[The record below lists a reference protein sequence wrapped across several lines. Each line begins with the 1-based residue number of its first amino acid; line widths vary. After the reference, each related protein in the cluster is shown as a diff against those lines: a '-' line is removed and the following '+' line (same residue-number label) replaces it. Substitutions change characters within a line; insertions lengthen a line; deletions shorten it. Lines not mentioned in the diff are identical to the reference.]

1 MRRILSILAAGTIA
15 LSACSDDKVSGPS
28 DYFFVV
34 VPDQTELTLTQDDS
48 VFVSAMLVDT
58 VSGGHMT
65 SPELTWT
72 SDDPDVA
79 VAEETD
85 DGWMVRAVG
94 GGDTQIHIVF
104 DAAAGPV
111 EASIPVSVT
120 GVPATAFTLDESPLT
135 LHPGDVDTLR
145 IAIKDAEGN
154 DLSLHRIKW
163 ENADSTIAS
172 VEPLTRVWTHT
183 VSEDSV
189 VTDSVTYHALITAAD
204 TTGAT
209 EITATVGGIER
220 TIAVTVTERPVDT
233 VTVTPDIWALRVGG
247 TVALTATLKGAN
259 GETLT
264 ERAISWATSDTTIA
278 TVDEHGTVTAVGPG
292 TVTIRAVSELKHG
305 DATVYVED

>member
-1 MRRILSILAAGTIA
+1 MRRILTILAAGTIA
-15 LSACSDDKVSGPS
+15 LSACSDDNVSGPS
-28 DYFFVV
+28 DYYFVV
-34 VPDQTELTLTQDDS
+34 VPDQAELTLTQDDS

-58 VSGGHMT
+58 VSGGHMS

-94 GGDTQIHIVF
+94 GGETQIHIVF

-120 GVPATAFTLDESPLT
+120 GVPATAFTLDESPLA

-145 IAIKDAEGN
+145 ITIKDAEGN

-163 ENADSTIAS
+163 ENADDSVAS

-189 VTDSVTYHALITAAD
+189 VTDSVTYYAVITAAD
-204 TTGAT
+204 TGAT
-209 EITATVGGIER
+209 EITATVGTITR
-220 TIAVTVTERPVDT
+220 TIAVTVAERPVDT
-233 VTVTPDIWALRVGG
+233 ITLTPDVWAFHVGE
-247 TVALTATLKGAN
+247 TVALAATLKGAN

-264 ERAISWATSDTTIA
+264 ERAILWATSDITVA
-278 TVDEHGTVTAVGPG
+278 TVDQHGTVTATGPG
-292 TVTIRAVSELKHG
+292 TATIIASSGSKEG
-305 DATVYVED
+305 MATVFVED